1 MPRYF
6 ANPDL
11 DSLSPEGVRE
21 YQEQRL
27 RSQLAYCYEK
37 SDFYR
42 QKFHECGA
50 HPRDIKTMDDL
61 HALPIFMNKEQERL
75 NSLESLERFGHP
87 FGTHLCADP
96 RDIYMTGTTSGTTGV
111 PTFTY
116 SLTRDD
122 IANFAPALG
131 HRFVMNGLEY
141 GDRVLFIFALGIYAT
156 TISLFGLR
164 SVGGVPIDVDARA
177 GSELMLRFAAQTR
190 PRFMATTVSL
200 SEYLIGKA
208 KSVIGMEVGDLHF
221 KGVFVTGE
229 VGVSI
234 PEVRQRLE
242 QAYGCPVYDY
252 WAPAAHAIA
261 ITCGSP
267 EYPGMHAVAPDLCT
281 AFHDL
286 VDPDTKKP
294 IPVVNGAVGEMVVT
308 SLKRQAAPMVKYATG
323 DIVEL
328 YTEPCPHCGFPGH
341 RAKLIGRADDM
352 LVVKGVNLYPA
363 AIKQIVE
370 TFTPEVTGE
379 MRVVLDTK
387 PPRVVPPL
395 KLKLERSAS
404 VSDDDL
410 DALAERIV
418 RATHDQ
424 LKIRPVII
432 WTEPGSLEKST
443 RKTPLFEKNY
453 E

>member
-6 ANPDL
+6 ANEEL
-11 DSLSPEGVRE
+11 KGLSPEGIRE
-21 YQEQRL
+21 YQERRL
-27 RSQLAYCYEK
+27 TPQLIHCYEN

-42 QKFHECGA
+42 QKFQDCGA
-50 HPRDIKTMDDL
+50 DPRDIKTMDDL
-61 HALPIFMNKEQERL
+61 HALPIFMDKEQERL
-75 NSLESLERFGHP
+75 NAMESLERDGHP
-87 FGTHLCADP
+87 FGTHLCIDP
-96 RDIYMTGTTSGTTGV
+96 RDIYMTATTSGTTGV

-116 SLTRDD
+116 TLSKQDVET
-122 IANFAPALG
+122 IAPALG
-131 HRFVMNGLEY
+131 HRFVFNGLQY

-177 GSELMLRFAAQTR
+177 GSELMLRFAEQTR
-190 PRFMATTVSL
+190 PQYMATTVSL

-208 KSVIGMEVGDLHF
+208 PSIIGKEVGELNL
-221 KGVFVTGE
+221 KGVFLTGE

-234 PEVRQRLE
+234 PEVRQRIE
-242 QAYGCPVYDY
+242 EAYGCTIYDY
-252 WAPAAHAIA
+252 WAPAAHDIA
-261 ITCGSP
+261 ITCASP
-267 EYPGMHAVAPDLCT
+267 EYQGMHGVAPDLCT
-281 AFHDL
+281 AFDDL

-294 IPVVNGAVGEMVVT
+294 VPIENGAVGEIVVT
-308 SLKRQAAPMVKYATG
+308 SLKRQAAPLVKYATG
-323 DIVEL
+323 DVVQL
-328 YTEPCPHCGFPGH
+328 WTEPCPYCGFPGH
-341 RAKLIGRADDM
+341 RIKLIGRADDM
-352 LVVKGVNLYPA
+352 LVVKGVNIYPA

-387 PPRVVPPL
+387 PPRVIPPL
-395 KLKLERSAS
+395 KLKLERSAT

-410 DALAERIV
+410 EGLADRIS

-424 LKIRPVII
+424 LKIRPVIQ
-432 WTEPGSLEKST
+432 WAEPGSLEKST